1 MIPVPAE
8 AAKSIKSAAAESKLN
23 TKGVFRIYAE
33 SLFFVL
39 GVLGKEGLH
48 MKMLKELKWE
58 AILTGVLYILLG
70 IVALVIPETM
80 QKTLGYLI
88 GIVLIVAGLI
98 SIICY
103 LLRDARE
110 NYYHNEFVFGI
121 LGIVLGAVVLYKVEI
136 VISLIPFILGVLV
149 LCSGCSKLQDAI
161 DLKRLGYGSWLGLLI
176 VAAINIILGVVL
188 IYNPFK
194 AAILLFRVLGVVL
207 ILSGAGDC
215 FSTIY
220 FARKLR
226 RFKQEQDRYVGV
238 VSEGDFL
245 WNILSHNSELDSI
258 TMKSLEKL
266 SIRDII
272 QNGKIRP
279 VCIDTNMEELLG
291 QAQMQNFVPVID
303 DRNVFIGIITRSEI
317 IKYFIKKQ
325 IEVAEKQL

>member
-1 MIPVPAE
+1 
-8 AAKSIKSAAAESKLN
+8 
-23 TKGVFRIYAE
+23 
-33 SLFFVL
+33 
-39 GVLGKEGLH
+39 

-80 QKTLGYLI
+80 
-88 GIVLIVAGLI
+88 
-98 SIICY
+98 
-103 LLRDARE
+103 
-110 NYYHNEFVFGI
+110 
-121 LGIVLGAVVLYKVEI
+121 GAVVLYKVEI

-226 RFKQEQDRYVGV
+226 RFKQEQDA
-238 VSEGDFL
+238 
-245 WNILSHNSELDSI
+245 LDS
-258 TMKSLEKL
+258 TFEEVDPK
-266 SIRDII
+266 D
-272 QNGKIRP
+272 QN
-279 VCIDTNMEELLG
+279 
-291 QAQMQNFVPVID
+291 
-303 DRNVFIGIITRSEI
+303 
-317 IKYFIKKQ
+317 
-325 IEVAEKQL
+325 

>member
-23 TKGVFRIYAE
+23 TKGVFRRFAE
-33 SLFFVL
+33 SPFFVI

-110 NYYHNEFVFGI
+110 NYYHNEFVFG
-121 LGIVLGAVVLYKVEI
+121 LVGMVLGAAVLYKVEVI
-136 VISLIPFILGVLV
+136 ISLIPFILGILV
-149 LCSGCSKLQDAI
+149 LFSGCSKLQDAI
-161 DLKRLGYGSWLGLLI
+161 DLKRLSYGSWAGMLV
-176 VAAINIILGVVL
+176 VAVINIILGIVL
-188 IYNPFK
+188 ICNPFK
-194 AAILLFRVLGVVL
+194 AAIVLFRVLGVGL
-207 ILSGAGDC
+207 ILSGASDC

-220 FARKLR
+220 FAEKLR
-226 RFKQEQDRYVGV
+226 RFKQEQEAVEGTYEEIT
-238 VSEGDFL
+238 SE
-245 WNILSHNSELDSI
+245 
-258 TMKSLEKL
+258 K
-266 SIRDII
+266 
-272 QNGKIRP
+272 
-279 VCIDTNMEELLG
+279 
-291 QAQMQNFVPVID
+291 
-303 DRNVFIGIITRSEI
+303 
-317 IKYFIKKQ
+317 
-325 IEVAEKQL
+325 

>member
-1 MIPVPAE
+1 
-8 AAKSIKSAAAESKLN
+8 
-23 TKGVFRIYAE
+23 
-33 SLFFVL
+33 
-39 GVLGKEGLH
+39 

-88 GIVLIVAGLI
+88 GIVLIVAGLV

-110 NYYHNEFVFGI
+110 NYYHNEFV
-121 LGIVLGAVVLYKVEI
+121 GIVLGAVVLYKVEI

-161 DLKRLGYGSWLGLLI
+161 DLKRLDYGSWLGLLI

-226 RFKQEQDRYVGV
+226 RFKQEQDA
-238 VSEGDFL
+238 
-245 WNILSHNSELDSI
+245 LDS
-258 TMKSLEKL
+258 TFEEVDPK
-266 SIRDII
+266 D
-272 QNGKIRP
+272 QN
-279 VCIDTNMEELLG
+279 
-291 QAQMQNFVPVID
+291 
-303 DRNVFIGIITRSEI
+303 
-317 IKYFIKKQ
+317 
-325 IEVAEKQL
+325 

>member
-1 MIPVPAE
+1 
-8 AAKSIKSAAAESKLN
+8 
-23 TKGVFRIYAE
+23 
-33 SLFFVL
+33 
-39 GVLGKEGLH
+39 

-88 GIVLIVAGLI
+88 GIVLIVAGLV

-110 NYYHNEFVFGI
+110 NYYHNEFV
-121 LGIVLGAVVLYKVEI
+121 AVVLYKVEI

-161 DLKRLGYGSWLGLLI
+161 DLKRLDYGSWLGLLI

-226 RFKQEQDRYVGV
+226 RFKQEQDA
-238 VSEGDFL
+238 
-245 WNILSHNSELDSI
+245 LDS
-258 TMKSLEKL
+258 TFEEVDPK
-266 SIRDII
+266 D
-272 QNGKIRP
+272 QN
-279 VCIDTNMEELLG
+279 
-291 QAQMQNFVPVID
+291 
-303 DRNVFIGIITRSEI
+303 
-317 IKYFIKKQ
+317 
-325 IEVAEKQL
+325 

>member
-1 MIPVPAE
+1 
-8 AAKSIKSAAAESKLN
+8 
-23 TKGVFRIYAE
+23 
-33 SLFFVL
+33 
-39 GVLGKEGLH
+39 

-88 GIVLIVAGLI
+88 GIVLIVAGLV

-188 IYNPFK
+188 I
-194 AAILLFRVLGVVL
+194 
-207 ILSGAGDC
+207 LSGAGDC

-226 RFKQEQDRYVGV
+226 RFKQEQDA
-238 VSEGDFL
+238 
-245 WNILSHNSELDSI
+245 LDS
-258 TMKSLEKL
+258 TFEEVEPK
-266 SIRDII
+266 D
-272 QNGKIRP
+272 QN
-279 VCIDTNMEELLG
+279 
-291 QAQMQNFVPVID
+291 
-303 DRNVFIGIITRSEI
+303 
-317 IKYFIKKQ
+317 
-325 IEVAEKQL
+325 

>member
-1 MIPVPAE
+1 
-8 AAKSIKSAAAESKLN
+8 
-23 TKGVFRIYAE
+23 
-33 SLFFVL
+33 
-39 GVLGKEGLH
+39 

-188 IYNPFK
+188 I
-194 AAILLFRVLGVVL
+194 
-207 ILSGAGDC
+207 LSGAGDC

-226 RFKQEQDRYVGV
+226 RFKQEQDA
-238 VSEGDFL
+238 
-245 WNILSHNSELDSI
+245 LDS
-258 TMKSLEKL
+258 TF
-266 SIRDII
+266 
-272 QNGKIRP
+272 
-279 VCIDTNMEELLG
+279 EE
-291 QAQMQNFVPVID
+291 VD
-303 DRNVFIGIITRSEI
+303 SD
-317 IKYFIKKQ
+317 KQ
-325 IEVAEKQL
+325 D

>member
-1 MIPVPAE
+1 
-8 AAKSIKSAAAESKLN
+8 
-23 TKGVFRIYAE
+23 
-33 SLFFVL
+33 
-39 GVLGKEGLH
+39 

-88 GIVLIVAGLI
+88 GIVLIVAGLV

-110 NYYHNEFVFGI
+110 NYYHNEFV
-121 LGIVLGAVVLYKVEI
+121 LLGAVVLYKVEI

-161 DLKRLGYGSWLGLLI
+161 DLKRLDYGSWLGLLI

-226 RFKQEQDRYVGV
+226 RFKQEQDA
-238 VSEGDFL
+238 
-245 WNILSHNSELDSI
+245 LDS
-258 TMKSLEKL
+258 TFEEVDPK
-266 SIRDII
+266 D
-272 QNGKIRP
+272 QN
-279 VCIDTNMEELLG
+279 
-291 QAQMQNFVPVID
+291 
-303 DRNVFIGIITRSEI
+303 
-317 IKYFIKKQ
+317 
-325 IEVAEKQL
+325 